1 MQDQVNAFVDIFT
14 VEPTNDGQLSGKSFA
29 VKDLYDVAGHVTGY
43 GNPTWAETHPP
54 ADQHSD
60 VVKTVL
66 GAGGKLV
73 GKTHT
78 DELAYSL
85 MGVNAHYGTPINSK
99 APDRVPG
106 GSSSGSAAAVAANLA
121 DIGIGSD
128 TGGSVR
134 LPASFCGLWGIRTS
148 HGLLSLEGAYPL
160 APSFDTVGWFTKDS
174 ELMGEVAS
182 CFGLTNTIEI
192 KPKLIFP
199 EDVWALADITI
210 VDALKPAITSLEE
223 QFGKIEYFQISKSKP
238 LSELRQCFQI
248 CQAHEIW
255 ACHGKW
261 VKLHNPG
268 FGPGIKQ
275 RFEMASKIS
284 DGQVTKA
291 QRHRERLSLG
301 IRKTLGPNGVLV
313 MPTSPAIAP
322 KRDANTALLD
332 DFRTRALEMLSIA
345 GLAGLPQLSIP
356 FGNIN
361 GAPIGMSLVGPRG
374 SDADLIA
381 MANTCFGEL

>member
-14 VEPTNDGQLSGKSFA
+14 VEPTNDGQLTGNSFA

-43 GNPTWAETHPP
+43 GNPTWAETHPS

-199 EDVWALADITI
+199 EDVWALADIDVI
-210 VDALKPAITSLEE
+210 DALKPAVARLEE
-223 QFGKIEYFQISKSKP
+223 RFGKIVYLQSTGSKP
-238 LSELRQCFQI
+238 LFELRECFQI
-248 CQAHEIW
+248 CQGYEIW
-255 ACHGKW
+255 SCHGKW
-261 VKLHNPG
+261 VKQHSPD

-284 DGQVTKA
+284 SEQAKKA
-291 QRHRERLSLG
+291 QCDRDKISIDIRNFLG
-301 IRKTLGPNGVLV
+301 VDGILV
-313 MPTSPAIAP
+313 MPTSPSIAP
-322 KRDANTALLD
+322 KRDADAAFLD

-345 GLAGLPQLSIP
+345 GIAGLPQLSVP
-356 FGNIN
+356 FGHID
-361 GAPIGMSLVGPRG
+361 GASIGLSLVGPKG
-374 SDADLIA
+374 SDADLIS
-381 MANTCFGEL
+381 MAKTCFGEL